1 MTCIIF
7 TSNPQNYSI
16 LKFPQDHEHQTKPSN
31 SSKVIKFPC
40 KTTLEKEDSELNDY
54 LQKIIDDMFAE
65 CALPR
70 KKVIEYEHGI
80 KNEVMKEELTVKE
93 LPFSI
98 FSLLSTG
105 CQSIGRKLK
114 KALTPKRKESAT
126 EKRAKALQLKLNHLL
141 DLEAITLREYVP
153 DALYDELARLDAIIA
168 QEKGL

>member
-7 TSNPQNYSI
+7 TANPQNYSI
-16 LKFPQDHEHQTKPSN
+16 LKFPPIHESQIKPSN
-31 SSKVIKFPC
+31 PSKVITLQC
-40 KTTLEKEDSELNDY
+40 KTTPEKDDSEVNDY
-54 LQKIIDDMFAE
+54 LKKIIDDMFAE

-70 KKVIEYEHGI
+70 KKVIEYEHVI
-80 KNEVMKEELTVKE
+80 KNEAVKEDLTVKE
-93 LPFSI
+93 LAFYI
-98 FSLLSTG
+98 FSSFSTG